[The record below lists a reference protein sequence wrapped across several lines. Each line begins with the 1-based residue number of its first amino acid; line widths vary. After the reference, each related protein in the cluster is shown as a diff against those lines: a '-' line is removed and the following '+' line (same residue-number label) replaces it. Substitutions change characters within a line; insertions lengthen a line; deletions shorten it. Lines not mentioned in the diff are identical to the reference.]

1 MSVTSKIL
9 KKFFISKLKI
19 FEIRFCHQNSV
30 DLELLNLLKK
40 WQKDLDK
47 SEVAGTDCT
56 NGSQQSMWLS
66 SSCPLLATPS
76 AYGFDESALAL
87 TANSLWNKYQCMKI
101 WSKFSSYLEILR
113 IVSQGSIIVPMLFN
127 LFINDLIFF
136 NQESGFYNFADDTTM
151 YSCSLNFEEATL
163 KWSNDTYLIYN

>member
-1 MSVTSKIL
+1 M

>member
-1 MSVTSKIL
+1 M

-19 FEIRFCHQNSV
+19 FQIRLCYQNSV

-66 SSCPLLATPS
+66 SSCPLLAKSS

-87 TANSLWNKYQCMKI
+87 TANALWNKYRCMEI
-101 WSKFSSYLEILR
+101 WSKFSSYLEILSS
-113 IVSQGSIIVPMLFN
+113 VSQGSIIVPMLFN
-127 LFINDLIFF
+127 LFINDVMFL
-136 NQESGFYNFADDTTM
+136 NQESEFYNFADDTTM
-151 YSCSLNFEEATL
+151 FSCSLNFEEATL

>member
-1 MSVTSKIL
+1 M

-19 FEIRFCHQNSV
+19 FQIRLCYQNSV

-136 NQESGFYNFADDTTM
+136 NQESEFYNFADDTTM